1 MASAG
6 RSRPEH
12 PDGTPPGAVTL
23 HASAVAFRDRG
34 LLILGASGAGKSTLA
49 LQMMALGCCL
59 VADDRVIV
67 YRESGEGAPAGPQS
81 PGPESAA
88 APLRLAC
95 PPALNG
101 LIEARGIGLLNA
113 ETAPAN
119 LSAAV
124 DLDRTEPER
133 LPPHREIRLA
143 GAAIP
148 LFLRS
153 EGPGFAAGLI
163 QYLKGGRAA

>member
-6 RSRPEH
+6 RSRPPR
-12 PDGTPPGAVTL
+12 PDGTPPGAVML
-23 HASAVAFRDRG
+23 HASAVALRGRG
-34 LLILGASGAGKSTLA
+34 LLILGASGAGKSSLA
-49 LQMMALGCCL
+49 LQMMALGCSL

-67 YRESGEGAPAGPQS
+67 YRESGEDAPGGRPNTGLDTAQ
-81 PGPESAA
+81 
-88 APLRLAC
+88 APPRLAC
-95 PPALNG
+95 PPQLNG
-101 LIEARGIGLLNA
+101 LIEARRIGLLNA
-113 ETAPAN
+113 ATAPAD
-119 LSAAV
+119 LCAAV

-153 EGPGFAAGLI
+153 EGPGFVAGLV